1 MNTMKYI
8 TGKNGKKYVIDFFC
22 TIDKSKANANRE
34 GTTIVEIKAVDW
46 SWYCEYK
53 ELSVY
58 YRPERTWDDHM
69 GNTPCGYFC
78 IIPLPSGE
86 RKRVYMFS

>member
-1 MNTMKYI
+1 MSHYKYI
-8 TGKNGKKYVIDFFC
+8 KLKSGALASVDFFC
-22 TIDKSKANANRE
+22 VIDRSKANKNRE
-34 GTTIVEIKAVDW
+34 GTTTVCINNFIF
-46 SWYCEYK
+46 K

-78 IIPLPSGE
+78 VVPFPNGE
-86 RKRVYMFS
+86 RKRVYMF

>member
-1 MNTMKYI
+1 MKYI
-8 TGKNGKKYVIDFFC
+8 TGKNGKKYFVDFFC

-46 SWYCEYK
+46 PGYCECK